1 MCFKAICQILK
12 INNET
17 CFVLHL
23 MILNLTVVSKINL
36 KWPVYQVFSTSS
48 FKQFKLERPEMEK
61 LKSKHLDGV
70 FEIFLIV

>member
-23 MILNLTVVSKINL
+23 TILNLTVVSKINL

-61 LKSKHLDGV
+61 LKSKHFDGV
-70 FEIFLIV
+70 FEIFLVV